1 MSYSFPTIPDFKAQF
16 MRDFPY
22 AVPAS
27 GGGEGASA
35 TAGLSGTSVAS
46 VTLDSGGSGYPRVPG
61 VIIYGGGGSGARA
74 TATIAAQAVT
84 GFTVV
89 SAGIGYSQSPT
100 VYISNGTGD
109 NTDYTK
115 VTDYDIVNGFT
126 QATSFNFSEAL
137 YGSQAAFT
145 TGANLLSAHYM
156 VLSLQAG
163 NSGMNGQATWITQAK
178 SVGNVQEAYQIPDRV
193 LMSPILAKLSK
204 TVYGAQFLELIA
216 PRLIANVQS
225 YWGGTRA

>member
-1 MSYSFPTIPDFKAQF
+1 

-22 AVPAS
+22 AVSAV
-27 GGGEGASA
+27 GGGEGASLEA
-35 TAGLSGTSVAS
+35 DLGGGTSVVGLNIVSA
-46 VTLDSGGSGYPRVPG
+46 GAGYPKTPT
-61 VIIYGGGGSGARA
+61 VIIYGGGGSGARGVVTLASQAIA
-74 TATIAAQAVT
+74 TA
-84 GFTVV
+84 VV
-89 SAGIGYSQSPT
+89 LAGGAGYSQTPT
-100 VYISNGTGD
+100 VYVSNGTGD
-109 NTDYTK
+109 NTDIAK

-126 QATSFNFSEAL
+126 QATAFNFSTAL

-145 TGANLLSAHYM
+145 QGANLLSAHYM

-193 LMSPILAKLSK
+193 LASPILSKLSK
-204 TVYGAQFLELIA
+204 TVYGAQFLELIS